1 MEIAE
6 REGRNIEECGCSR
19 NRRPLIHNTPDIGV
33 NPINGLLTIVR
44 TIETERIKRK
54 EEESGKRQA
63 GTGTGEK
70 FTSAEEGEDDIMKNR
85 WESMRG
91 KRDEKREKDRREERS
106 LFVWKED
113 LKHVVPLYT
122 RIVRGSRLG
131 KIKKKPSIGGTE
143 TVEES
148 DGAPVR
154 GKRMTCRERRG
165 TETKEDGRRTRASSR
180 PAGRE
185 GERHPLPAARVLY
198 CFCVRSKWEG
208 DGGWRVSE
216 DGGASERTAIGYWKS
231 VFL

>member
-1 MEIAE
+1 MTNRENGWPMEIAE

-131 KIKKKPSIGGTE
+131 KIKKKTVYWRNRDSGRVGWCAGSREKNDVPRE
-143 TVEES
+143 TRNRDE
-148 DGAPVR
+148 
-154 GKRMTCRERRG
+154 
-165 TETKEDGRRTRASSR
+165 
-180 PAGRE
+180 
-185 GERHPLPAARVLY
+185 
-198 CFCVRSKWEG
+198 
-208 DGGWRVSE
+208 GGWTE
-216 DGGASERTAIGYWKS
+216 DKGE
-231 VFL
+231 

>member
-19 NRRPLIHNTPDIGV
+19 NRRPLIHNTADIGV

-70 FTSAEEGEDDIMKNR
+70 CTSAEEGEDDIMKNR
-85 WESMRG
+85 WESMVRG

-122 RIVRGSRLG
+122 RIVRGSRFG
-131 KIKKKPSIGGTE
+131 KIKKKTRLL
-143 TVEES
+143 EE
-148 DGAPVR
+148 PR
-154 GKRMTCRERRG
+154 Q
-165 TETKEDGRRTRASSR
+165 
-180 PAGRE
+180 
-185 GERHPLPAARVLY
+185 
-198 CFCVRSKWEG
+198 
-208 DGGWRVSE
+208 
-216 DGGASERTAIGYWKS
+216 WKS
-231 VFL
+231 RMVRRFAGKE